1 MDQGAFGH
9 SGGITQIPRV
19 GSDMGGGDKAE
30 ALCACAG
37 GWRAPPEG
45 ARGVGGC
52 VRARGGVHVGP
63 GGRGIK
69 RPATSVLG
77 REPLP
82 RSACSERG
90 PRCAGKRLQQ
100 KGGLSSP
107 SPGAAPRKPAWAH
120 QAPLTI
126 QRKGEPLA
134 PSGERR
140 PVCFKK
146 LCAPTVGISYPG

>member
-1 MDQGAFGH
+1 MR
-9 SGGITQIPRV
+9 GG
-19 GSDMGGGDKAE
+19 
-30 ALCACAG
+30 AG
-37 GWRAPPEG
+37 GARRPR
-45 ARGVGGC
+45 ARGAWVGVC
-52 VRARGGVHVGP
+52 ARAGGVHVGP
-63 GGRGIK
+63 GVGGRGIE
-69 RPATSVLG
+69 RLATSVFG

-100 KGGLSSP
+100 KGSLSSP

-134 PSGERR
+134 PSGEGR
-140 PVCFKK
+140 PVCFKE
-146 LCAPTVGISYPG
+146 LCAPGVGIFYPG